1 MNLRK
6 LASVQETS
14 LDIVW
19 IREGVVCL
27 GNRPADRCYRAVLAV
42 EGPSEAFADEVERV
56 QPLLDG
62 FARFLN
68 ALGQPGV
75 LPPAVVQALVLAEPT
90 DMSGYA
96 SRLEERASALPPHL
110 AREALADA
118 AWARRNGPGLG
129 LLDRHAYVVV
139 PAESVPDARLLGRFD
154 SVRPRLAHWFRAN
167 PALDEAGA
175 REALDVRC
183 VELTESLT
191 RAGVWAHRLDDP
203 DLVRL
208 FHACWSRRRDSR
220 FERDVQS
227 STARLAVGRR

>member
-19 IREGVVCL
+19 IRESVVCL
-27 GNRPADRCYRAVLAV
+27 GSRLADRCYRAVLAV
-42 EGPSEAFADEVERV
+42 EGPPEAFADEVERV

-90 DMSGYA
+90 DLTEYA
-96 SRLEERASALPPHL
+96 TRLEERASALPPHL

-118 AWARRNGPGLG
+118 AWARQNGPGLG
-129 LLDRHAYVVV
+129 LLDRRGYLII
-139 PAESVPDARLLGRFD
+139 PAESVPGARLLGRLQ
-154 SVRPRLAHWFRAN
+154 SARPRFARWFGAS

-175 REALDVRC
+175 RQALDVRC

-208 FHACWSRRRDSR
+208 FHACWSRRRDGR

-227 STARLAVGRR
+227 STARLAVGRP

>member
-1 MNLRK
+1 MKK

-27 GNRPADRCYRAVLAV
+27 GTRPADRCYRAVLAV
-42 EGPSEAFADEVERV
+42 EGPPEAFADEVERV

-90 DMSGYA
+90 DMTEYA
-96 SRLEERASALPPHL
+96 TRLEERALGLPPHL

-118 AWARRNGPGLG
+118 AWARQNGPGLG
-129 LLDRHAYVVV
+129 LLDRHAYLVV
-139 PAESVPDARLLGRFD
+139 PAESVSGRQLLGRLH
-154 SVRPRLAHWFRAN
+154 SVRPRLGHWFTAS
-167 PALDEAGA
+167 PALDETGA
-175 REALDVRC
+175 REALAVRC
-183 VELTESLT
+183 EELMERLM
-191 RAGVWAHRLDDP
+191 RAGVWTHRLDDP

-208 FHACWSRRRDSR
+208 FHACWSRRRDYR
-220 FERDVQS
+220 FERDVR
-227 STARLAVGRR
+227 STTVRQADGRR